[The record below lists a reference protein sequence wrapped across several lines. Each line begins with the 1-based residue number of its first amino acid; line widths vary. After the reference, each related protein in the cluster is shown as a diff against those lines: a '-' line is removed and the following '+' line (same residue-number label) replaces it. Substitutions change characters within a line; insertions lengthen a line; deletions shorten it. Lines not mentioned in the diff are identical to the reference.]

1 MKKKNK
7 KILNNKGL
15 TLIEVIVAITILLMA
30 AEIIS
35 ISVAFTA
42 RMNTRS
48 SEIFKANEEVGKK
61 IQDESEGMTGTMS
74 MKIKENE
81 IYNRDNG
88 WIYSEKAG
96 KNADG
101 FEVSAMWADD
111 SVMTDL
117 YKRSGAEAPEL
128 SNKSL
133 MTMLPEAFPTI
144 SDQGNIYVMDS
155 DQYVQVG
162 EDNGTI
168 VFLNSF
174 ADAAPKPSFVDLGS
188 MINISGNGT
197 YTSSG
202 VTVMAIGDVS
212 LEAGRINLWMEAEV
226 YYLYGKIEC
235 TYTAKQEE
243 VVPIHMYLVPQS
255 GHQQPALVY
264 VEEGTSINFYRES
277 EDGTQSIIDP
287 ERTVE
292 FKQSGWYAIP
302 SDGKTGSQEE
312 QAANAR
318 DLFKIPVTGGWDQYR
333 LVDGNE
339 VLGPGAVDKAYARLI
354 LAGLIESPRG
364 SQDDAAKEE

>member
-1 MKKKNK
+1 MKKKNR
-7 KILNNKGL
+7 KILNQKGL
-15 TLIEVIVAITILLMA
+15 TLVEVIVAITILLMA

-35 ISVAFTA
+35 LSVSFTA

-61 IQDESEGMTGTMS
+61 VQDESEGMTGIMS
-74 MKIKENE
+74 MKIKDNE
-81 IYNRDNG
+81 IFNREKG

-96 KNADG
+96 KNAGG

-117 YKRSGAEAPEL
+117 YKTSGVEAPKL
-128 SNKSL
+128 SAKSDIAA
-133 MTMLPEAFPTI
+133 LPESFPI
-144 SDQGNIYVMDS
+144 VSDQGNLNIIDS

-162 EDNGTI
+162 EDNGSI

-174 ADAAPKPSFVDLGS
+174 ADAVQKPSFADVGG
-188 MINISGNGT
+188 MINISENGT

-202 VTVMAIGDVS
+202 VTVMAIGDIT
-212 LEAGRINLWMEAEV
+212 LNADRINLWMEAEV

-235 TYTAKQEE
+235 TYTAKQEG

-255 GHQQPALVY
+255 GHGQPALVY
-264 VEEGTSINFYRES
+264 VEKDTSINFYRKS
-277 EDGTQSIIDP
+277 EDGTRIIIDQ

-292 FKQSGWYAIP
+292 FDQSGWYAIP
-302 SDGKTGSQEE
+302 SDGNTGSKEE

-318 DLFKIPVTGGWDQYR
+318 DLFKLPVTGGWDQYR

-339 VLGPGAVDKAYARLI
+339 VLGSGAVDKAYARLI
-354 LAGLIESPRG
+354 LAGLIDSPRG
-364 SQDDAAKEE
+364 SQEDEVKKE